1 MRITT
6 ELHDVFIFVKTME
19 WSQSTQGQKDPFTW
33 FTESQL
39 QSVFG
44 NGSVPDWFHGIIT
57 RKTAEERL
65 TEKPP
70 GYFLIRVSESRV
82 GYTLSYREDEH
93 CRHFMIDVLEN
104 GQYIIV
110 GDDRTHRSLQ
120 DLVDFHR
127 RNPIMPFNQVLTV
140 ACGQS
145 SADRIDYA
153 ELLFSQRPRSYSTS
167 VLPNNL
173 RQPNQSQPQP
183 ANELPP
189 ALPHRPNNLRNSAL
203 FLPNSQPNRLY
214 PSLEEDL
221 QHFAAPLPA
230 SPAPNV
236 RKSSPWIQPPEV
248 PLRNHVV
255 QKQNLVCS
263 RTTMVSDSSSTP
275 SATERKLF
283 TNIQSVKLQD
293 LRPSVAV
300 NLKSLKKKFQ
310 KKTSN
315 PPENVYAEIT
325 QGPNDSSEV
334 TENEYQEI
342 TGELTFRA
350 PPQHHI
356 DVKLND
362 QMLPQEYGSP
372 PPFAPGY

>member
-1 MRITT
+1 MPS
-6 ELHDVFIFVKTME
+6 EKTME